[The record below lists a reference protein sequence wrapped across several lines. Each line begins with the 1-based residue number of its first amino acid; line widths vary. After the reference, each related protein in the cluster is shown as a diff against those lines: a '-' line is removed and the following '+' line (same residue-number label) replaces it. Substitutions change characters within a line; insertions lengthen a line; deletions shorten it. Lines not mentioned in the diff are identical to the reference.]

1 MSYHCLVASLPDIQL
16 EAHKLTL
23 CSKDFV
29 DELQE
34 TLSPSDAKL
43 LHLLL
48 QVEDNKYFIKALQKE
63 QLPSTLSG
71 NLIEADFT
79 EIIQILS
86 EQENPK
92 DKRILHYHQKIAQ
105 AYWEEKPLLT
115 ELSWEDQLL
124 GEYYEHARGTK
135 NEFLAA
141 WFEFNL
147 NLHNILAAQICRK
160 YNWDIKSAVIGNNEV
175 AQALRNSNA
184 RDYGLSGTLDDLS
197 QLMALADEEDL
208 LEREQKIESLKW
220 TWLEEHS
227 FFHYFSVEKLL
238 SYLLKLQIIERRME
252 LQKEKGQE
260 KFDSV
265 IGSLVEVSLKE

>member
-1 MSYHCLVASLPDIQL
+1 MNYHCLVAALPDIQL
-16 EAHKLTL
+16 ESHKLTL
-23 CSKDFV
+23 GSQDFIA
-29 DELQE
+29 ELRE
-34 TLSPSDAKL
+34 TLSNYDSEL
-43 LHLLL
+43 LMLLL
-48 QVEDNKYFIKALQKE
+48 QAEDNKYFIKSLKKE
-63 QLPSTLSG
+63 NLPPTLTG
-71 NLIEADFT
+71 NLLEADFS

-86 EQENPK
+86 EQDKPK
-92 DKRILHYHQKIAQ
+92 DKRILAYHQKIAQ
-105 AYWEEKPLLT
+105 AYWEEKPLIT

-160 YNWDIKSAVIGNNEV
+160 YKWDIKSAVIGNNEV
-175 AQALRNSNA
+175 AQALRSSNA
-184 RDYGLSGTLDDLS
+184 RDYGLSGTLDELP

-208 LEREQKIESLKW
+208 LEREQKIEILKW

-238 SYLLKLQIIERRME
+238 SYLLKLQIIERRIE
-252 LQKEKGQE
+252 LQKEKGKE
-260 KFDSV
+260 KFDNV
-265 IGSLVEVSLKE
+265 VNSLIAVS

>member
-23 CSKDFV
+23 NSQDFV
-29 DELQE
+29 AELQE

-48 QVEDNKYFIKALQKE
+48 QAEDNKYFIKALQKE
-63 QLPSTLSG
+63 QLPPSLTG
-71 NLIEADFT
+71 NLVEADFT
-79 EIIQILS
+79 EIIQLLN

-92 DKRILHYHQKIAQ
+92 DKRILNYHQKIAQ
-105 AYWEEKPLLT
+105 AYWEEKPLVT
-115 ELSWEDQLL
+115 ELSWEDQLS
-124 GEYYEHARGTK
+124 GEYFEHARGTK
-135 NEFLAA
+135 NDFLAA

-160 YNWDIKSAVIGNNEV
+160 YKWDTKTSVIGNNEV

-184 RDYGLSGTLDDLS
+184 RDYGLSGTLDELP
-197 QLMALADEEDL
+197 QLLALAEEEDL
-208 LEREQKIESLKW
+208 LEREQKVENLKW

-238 SYLLKLQIIERRME
+238 AYLLKLQIIERRIE

-260 KFDSV
+260 KFDTIV
-265 IGSLVEVSLKE
+265 KALVVEQ